1 MLTRATLTRKIV
13 GEREIEI
20 VTGGDTWRRK
30 LDQVEGVTLLGIG
43 TDVMEIAWRDD
54 KWEGGEK
61 YQEIQI
67 VIAKF

>member
-1 MLTRATLTRKIV
+1 MTGGASTLNPPQGR
-13 GEREIEI
+13 
-20 VTGGDTWRRK
+20 GDTWRRK
-30 LDQVEGVTLLGIG
+30 LDEVEGVTLLGIG

-61 YQEIQI
+61 YQEIQM